1 MRKGSS
7 WIFKD
12 RVFMTL
18 LCLCGWIPYKTCL
31 HFYKWHIS
39 ELVKEN
45 IYIALT
51 SKLFLEIMS
60 IHIGKWKLW
69 IPKFL
74 RSVNNWLIYKY
85 GIIKEW
91 FDRNGNLYHWIDNSN
106 QINQYFTLKQGPIM
120 IQ

>member
-18 LCLCGWIPYKTCL
+18 LCLRGWIPYKTCL

-74 RSVNNWLIYKY
+74 RSVNDWFTNMASSKSGLIEME
-85 GIIKEW
+85 ICITELITQIK
-91 FDRNGNLYHWIDNSN
+91 
-106 QINQYFTLKQGPIM
+106 
-120 IQ
+120 